1 MSNLIQP
8 EPRVRAF
15 NIPAVI
21 IVFIGAFAAIH
32 FYRQSLNPI
41 ADFNVIMCFGFVP
54 RLLFADIFQ
63 ADVFVWFSTLT
74 YSLLHGSLAHL
85 VLNSLW
91 FLAFGSVVARYLG
104 AGYLGAGLFVVF
116 FAVTAVFSAL
126 VYGALHPL
134 SVAPMIGASGSV
146 SATMAA
152 ALLMSP
158 VEGGGLTPLRIAI
171 FDKRFLATVAIW
183 IAVNVFSGIGAN
195 PTMVAENVN
204 IAWEAHLAGF
214 FCGLVLIGVLGR
226 ARQTS

>member
-21 IVFIGAFAAIH
+21 LVFIGAFAAVH
-32 FYRQSLNPI
+32 FYRQNLNPI
-41 ADFNVIMCFGFVP
+41 ADFNVIMRFGFVP
-54 RLLFADIFQ
+54 RLLFADIWQ
-63 ADVFVWFSTLT
+63 ADISVWFSTFT
-74 YSLLHGSLAHL
+74 YSLLHGNLAHL

-104 AGYLGAGLFVVF
+104 AGLFVVF

-126 VYGALHPL
+126 VYGTLHPL
-134 SVAPMIGASGSV
+134 SLAPMIGASGSV

-158 VEGGGLTPLRIAI
+158 LEGGGLMSLRSAI

-183 IAVNVFSGIGAN
+183 IAVNVFSGLGAN
-195 PTMVAENVN
+195 PSMVAENVN

-214 FCGLVLIGVLGR
+214 FCGLVLVGVLGKIKWL
-226 ARQTS
+226 